1 MDKSVGGRIRF
12 ARALRW
18 RPYAL
23 LWSGQTISALGD
35 GAFFTAMPWTVLLL
49 THSAT
54 AMGAVAIAEMLP
66 RVAFLLI
73 GGVTADRLPRR
84 LILLWSDAGRGVAVF
99 TVTALAWT
107 GALQLWH
114 IIALS
119 LLFGLADGFF
129 MPAYNAIPPQLVP
142 EEDLPSA
149 NSLTSIGRQMSVL
162 VGPALGA
169 FFIAVTGVRG
179 AFLFDGLTFAFSAAC
194 LVAMGALPPA
204 SAGALGERPATGTAP
219 VDSTAALAALDERM
233 VPDAGTKRQDD
244 GFFAQAREGFRYI
257 LGSTWLWVTILLAAI
272 GNMCWTGTLSVAA
285 PKLIADF
292 FHSGVWLL
300 GALQIATAVGSIA
313 ATLVVGNLRRLRWRG
328 PTAYLGILLSSLA
341 LASLGLPLP
350 LPPVVQV
357 GVGGALIGVGLGVFE
372 PIWTTT
378 LQQLVPAEKLGRVSS
393 VDWLGSLV
401 MSPLGMGVAGVLTD
415 RVGAGL
421 VFLGAGLLN
430 TAIAAIGLSVRG
442 IRELD

>member
-1 MDKSVGGRIRF
+1 MGLPLGGRIRF

-54 AMGAVAIAEMLP
+54 AMGLVAIAEMLP
-66 RVAFLLI
+66 RVLFLLV

-84 LILLWSDAGRGVAVF
+84 LILLWSDAGRGVAVLA
-99 TVTALAWT
+99 VAVLAWI

-114 IIALS
+114 LIALG

-149 NSLTSIGRQMSVL
+149 NSLTSLGRQMSVL
-162 VGPALGA
+162 VGPALGT

-194 LVAMGALPPA
+194 LVAMGALPK
-204 SAGALGERPATGTAP
+204 AGAMPAAASLPAAMGVERESG
-219 VDSTAALAALDERM
+219 
-233 VPDAGTKRQDD
+233 

-257 LGSTWLWVTILLAAI
+257 LGSTWLWVTILLAAF

-285 PKLIADF
+285 PKLIHDF

-300 GALQIATAVGSIA
+300 GALQIAIAIGSIA
-313 ATLVVGNLRRLRWRG
+313 ATLVVGSLRRLRWRG
-328 PTAYLGILLSSLA
+328 PTAYLGLLLSSLA
-341 LASLGLPLP
+341 LTALGLPLS
-350 LPPVVQV
+350 LPPAVQV
-357 GVGGALIGVGLGVFE
+357 GLSGAAIGVGLGIFE

-401 MSPLGMGVAGVLTD
+401 MSPLGMGLAGVLTD
-415 RVGAGL
+415 RAGAAV
-421 VFLGAGLLN
+421 VFVGAGLLN
-430 TAIAAIGLSVRG
+430 TALTLIGLSVRG

>member
-1 MDKSVGGRIRF
+1 MGVPASGRIRF

-23 LWSGQTISALGD
+23 LWSGQTVSALGD

-54 AMGAVAIAEMLP
+54 AMGLVAIAEMLP
-66 RVAFLLI
+66 RVAFLLV

-84 LILLWSDAGRGVAVF
+84 LILLWSDAGRGIAVF
-99 TVTALAWT
+99 AVAALAWIGT
-107 GALQLWH
+107 LQLWH
-114 IIALS
+114 IIALG

-149 NSLTSIGRQMSVL
+149 NSLTSLGRQMSVL

-179 AFLFDGLTFAFSAAC
+179 AFLFDGLTFVFSAGC
-194 LVAMGALPPA
+194 LLAMGTLPKPGAVPVVASVAAPA
-204 SAGALGERPATGTAP
+204 ERSLMEAAERKGE
-219 VDSTAALAALDERM
+219 S
-233 VPDAGTKRQDD
+233 D
-244 GFFAQAREGFRYI
+244 GEGFIAQAREGFRYI
-257 LGSTWLWVTILLAAI
+257 LSSTWLWVTILLAAI

-285 PKLIADF
+285 PKLISDF
-292 FHSGVWLL
+292 YHSGVWLL

-313 ATLVVGNLRRLRWRG
+313 ATLVVGNLRHLRWRG
-328 PTAYLGILLSSLA
+328 PTAYLGILVSSLA

-357 GVGGALIGVGLGVFE
+357 AVGGALIGVGLGIFE
-372 PIWTTT
+372 PIWLTT

-401 MSPLGMGVAGVLTD
+401 MSPLGMGLAGVLTD
-415 RVGAGL
+415 RVGAGM
-421 VFLGAGLLN
+421 VFFAAGLLN
-430 TAIAAIGLSVRG
+430 TALALIGLSVRG